1 MRLAKANQEEEKMKE
16 KKRSRSTLS
25 WVMEFAGRKRGFF
38 GGSVVLA
45 ILGVAASFVPYLI
58 IADIVRNLLS
68 GNGDRSYYLK
78 QVILMAVFWAIRM
91 TLHSISTSLSHVAT
105 FTVLGGIRRQLCK
118 KLSTTPLGSVLAD
131 NSGSYKN
138 IIVERV
144 DSMETT
150 LAHIVPEFTSN
161 ILLPIVMFTYIMTL
175 DYRLGL
181 ANLVGAAIGLVCMAV
196 MLKKSQG
203 GYELSIEKTKKL
215 NDTAVEYINGIE
227 VIKAFGK
234 TGSSYEKFV
243 IAAREGADVFIDWMR
258 RCIWPQSGTMSFL
271 PATFLGVLP
280 IGMLLVCNGQLAPAD
295 FITGIILSTG
305 LISPLVIAF
314 SYTDDLLKMGT
325 IFGEVTEILERDDMV
340 RPSEITKMPQGSD
353 IVLKDVRFT
362 YKDKE
367 VLHGI
372 NMEIKQGEM
381 AAIVGPSGT
390 GKSTIARLIDSLWDV
405 DSGTITYGGVNI
417 TDLPLD
423 YYMEQIA
430 YVAQDN
436 YLFDMTVMENIRL
449 GKPGATDED
458 VINAAK
464 ATGCHEFILG
474 LENGYDT
481 VVGGA
486 GGHLSG
492 GERQRICIAR
502 AMLKDAPVVILDEAT
517 AYTDPENEALVQSS
531 VAKLIKGRTLI
542 VIAHRLSTITD
553 ADKIFVIKD
562 GNVEAVGT
570 QDELLNSCDLYKKMW
585 EAHSLAKDEDTDN
598 GTGRIT
604 NDEDTDNSTG
614 RSAGEEAAYA

>member
-1 MRLAKANQEEEKMKE
+1 M
-16 KKRSRSTLS
+16 KKRGLVS
-25 WVMEFAGRKRGFF
+25 WVLEFAGRKRAYFV
-38 GGSVVLA
+38 GSVVLA
-45 ILGVAASFVPYLI
+45 MFGVAASFVPYLI
-58 IADIVRNLLS
+58 ITKIVGQLLS
-68 GNGDRSYYLK
+68 GNREWDFYLK
-78 QVILMAVFWAIRM
+78 QVLLMGLFWLLRVA
-91 TLHSISTSLSHVAT
+91 LHSLSTALSHAAT
-105 FTVLGGIRRQLCK
+105 FTVLGGIRKQLCE
-118 KLSTTPLGSVLAD
+118 KLSKIPLGSVLDD

-150 LAHIVPEFTSN
+150 LAHIVPEFTAN
-161 ILLPIVMFTYIMTL
+161 IILPILMFIYIMRI
-175 DYRLGL
+175 DWRMGL
-181 ANLVGAAIGLVCMAV
+181 ANFIGAMIGLIFMAV
-196 MLKKSQG
+196 MMYKSRG
-203 GYELSIEKTKKL
+203 GYEVSVQKTKKL

-243 IAAREGADVFIDWMR
+243 TAAREGADVFIDWMR
-258 RCIWPQSGTMSFL
+258 RCIWPSAGTMTFL

-280 IGMLLVCNGQLAPAD
+280 IGLLLLKNGSLSTEG
-295 FITGIILSTG
+295 FITCIILSTG
-305 LISPLVIAF
+305 LITPLVVAF

-325 IFGEVTEILERDDMV
+325 IFGEVTEILERKDMV
-340 RPSEITKMPQGSD
+340 RPASIEKKPKGSD
-353 IVLKDVRFT
+353 ITLRDVRFT

-372 NMEIKQGEM
+372 NIKIRQGEV
-381 AAIVGPSGT
+381 AAIVGPSGS

-405 DSGTITYGGVNI
+405 DSGAITYGGVDI
-417 TDLPLD
+417 KELPLD
-423 YYMEQIA
+423 YYTGQIA

-436 YLFDMTVMENIRL
+436 YLFDMSVKENIRL
-449 GKPGATDED
+449 GKAGATDEE

-481 VVGGA
+481 IVGGA

-517 AYTDPENEALVQSS
+517 AYTDPENEALVQMS
-531 VAKLIKGRTLI
+531 VAKLVKGRTLI
-542 VIAHRLSTITD
+542 VIAHRLSTIVD

-562 GNVEAVGT
+562 GNVEAQGT
-570 QDELLNSCDLYKKMW
+570 QEELLKSCDLYRKMW
-585 EAHSLAKDEDTDN
+585 EAHSMAKDSDREV
-598 GTGRIT
+598 
-604 NDEDTDNSTG
+604 
-614 RSAGEEAAYA
+614 AYA

>member
-1 MRLAKANQEEEKMKE
+1 M
-16 KKRSRSTLS
+16 KKRGLVS
-25 WVMEFAGRKRGFF
+25 WVLEFAGRKRAYF
-38 GGSVVLA
+38 GGSIVLA
-45 ILGVAASFVPYLI
+45 MFGVAASFVPYLI
-58 IADIVRNLLS
+58 IAKIVEQLLS
-68 GNGDRSYYLK
+68 GNRDWNDYLK
-78 QVILMAVFWAIRM
+78 QVLLMGLFWLIRM
-91 TLHSISTSLSHVAT
+91 TLHSLSTALSHAAT
-105 FTVLGGIRRQLCK
+105 FTVLGGIRKQLCE
-118 KLSTTPLGSVLAD
+118 KLSKIPLGSVLDD

-150 LAHIVPEFTSN
+150 LAHIVPEFTAN
-161 ILLPIVMFTYIMTL
+161 IILPIVMFVYIMTI
-175 DYRLGL
+175 DWRLGL
-181 ANLVGAAIGLVCMAV
+181 ANFVGAGIGLIFMAV
-196 MLKKSQG
+196 MMYKSRG
-203 GYELSIEKTKKL
+203 GYELSVQKTKKL

-243 IAAREGADVFIDWMR
+243 TAAREGADVFIDWMR
-258 RCIWPQSGTMSFL
+258 RCIWPQAGTMTFL

-280 IGMLLVCNGQLAPAD
+280 IGLLLVKNGSLSPED
-295 FITGIILSTG
+295 FITCIILSTG
-305 LISPLVIAF
+305 LITPLVVAF

-325 IFGEVTEILERDDMV
+325 IFGEVTEILERKDMV
-340 RPSEITKMPQGSD
+340 RPESIIKKPEGSD
-353 IVLKDVRFT
+353 IKLRDVRFT

-372 NMEIKQGEM
+372 NMEIKQGEV
-381 AAIVGPSGT
+381 AAIVGPSGS

-405 DSGTITYGGVNI
+405 DSGTITYGGVDI
-417 TDLPLD
+417 KELPLE
-423 YYMEQIA
+423 YYTGQIA

-436 YLFDMTVMENIRL
+436 YLFDMSVKENIRL
-449 GKPGATDED
+449 GKAGATDEE

-481 VVGGA
+481 IVGGA

-517 AYTDPENEALVQSS
+517 AYTDPENEALVQMS
-531 VAKLIKGRTLI
+531 VAKLVKGRTLI
-542 VIAHRLSTITD
+542 VIAHRLSTIVD

-562 GNVEAVGT
+562 GKVETQGT
-570 QDELLNSCDLYKKMW
+570 QGELLASCDLYRKMW
-585 EAHSLAKDEDTDN
+585 EAHSMAKDSD
-598 GTGRIT
+598 
-604 NDEDTDNSTG
+604 
-614 RSAGEEAAYA
+614 GEVAYA

>member
-1 MRLAKANQEEEKMKE
+1 M
-16 KKRSRSTLS
+16 KKRGLLS
-25 WVMEFAGRKRGFF
+25 WVLEFAGRKRGYF

-45 ILGVAASFVPYLI
+45 MFGVAASFVPYLI
-58 IADIVRNLLS
+58 IAEIVKQLLS
-68 GNGDRSYYLK
+68 GNKDWDYYLK
-78 QVILMAVFWAIRM
+78 QVLLMALFWAIRM
-91 TLHSISTSLSHVAT
+91 TLHSFSTTLSHIAT
-105 FTVLGGIRRQLCK
+105 FTVLGGIRKQLCE
-118 KLSTTPLGSVLAD
+118 KLSKIPLGSVLDD

-150 LAHIVPEFTSN
+150 LAHIVPEFTAN
-161 ILLPIVMFTYIMTL
+161 ILLPIVMFIYIL
-175 DYRLGL
+175 SVDWRLGL
-181 ANLVGAAIGLVCMAV
+181 ANLVGAVIGLIFMAI
-196 MLKKSQG
+196 MLNKSRG
-203 GYELSIEKTKKL
+203 GYELSVQKTKKL

-243 IAAREGADVFIDWMR
+243 VAAREGADVFIDWMR
-258 RCIWPQSGTMSFL
+258 RYIWPQAGTMTFL

-280 IGMLLVCNGQLAPAD
+280 IGMLLVRNGGVSPEG
-295 FITGIILSTG
+295 FITCIILSTG
-305 LISPLVIAF
+305 LITPLVVAF

-325 IFGEVTEILERDDMV
+325 IFGEVIEILERKDMV
-340 RPSEITKMPQGSD
+340 RPAEVTKEPQGSD
-353 IVLKDVRFT
+353 IALRDVRFT

-372 NMEIKQGEM
+372 SMDIKQGEV
-381 AAIVGPSGT
+381 AAIVGPSGS

-405 DSGTITYGGVNI
+405 DSGTITFGGVNI
-417 TDLPLD
+417 NELPLD
-423 YYMEQIA
+423 YYMSRIA

-436 YLFDMTVMENIRL
+436 YLFDLTVKENIRL
-449 GKPGATDED
+449 GRAGATDED
-458 VINAAK
+458 VYNAAK
-464 ATGCHEFILG
+464 ACGCHDFIMG

-531 VAKLIKGRTLI
+531 VAKLVQGRTLI
-542 VIAHRLSTITD
+542 VIAHRLSTIVD

-562 GNVEAVGT
+562 GNIEASGT
-570 QDELLNSCDLYKKMW
+570 QNELLNNCELYRKMW
-585 EAHSLAKDEDTDN
+585 EAHSLARDVDESN
-598 GTGRIT
+598 VPVK
-604 NDEDTDNSTG
+604 
-614 RSAGEEAAYA
+614 EAAYV

>member
-1 MRLAKANQEEEKMKE
+1 M
-16 KKRSRSTLS
+16 KKRGLVS
-25 WVMEFAGRKRGFF
+25 WVLEFAGRKRAYFV
-38 GGSVVLA
+38 GSVVLA
-45 ILGVAASFVPYLI
+45 MFGVAASFVPYLI
-58 IADIVRNLLS
+58 ITKIVGQLLS
-68 GNGDRSYYLK
+68 GNREWDFYLK
-78 QVILMAVFWAIRM
+78 QVLLMGLFWLLRVA
-91 TLHSISTSLSHVAT
+91 LHSLSTALSHAAT
-105 FTVLGGIRRQLCK
+105 FTVLGGIRKQLCE
-118 KLSTTPLGSVLAD
+118 KLSKIPLGSVLDD

-150 LAHIVPEFTSN
+150 LAHIVPEFTAN
-161 ILLPIVMFTYIMTL
+161 IILPILMFIYIMRI
-175 DYRLGL
+175 DWRMGL
-181 ANLVGAAIGLVCMAV
+181 ANFIGAMIGLIFMAV
-196 MLKKSQG
+196 MMYKSRG
-203 GYELSIEKTKKL
+203 GYEVSVQKTKKL

-243 IAAREGADVFIDWMR
+243 TAAREGADVFIDWMR
-258 RCIWPQSGTMSFL
+258 RCIWPSAGTMTFL

-280 IGMLLVCNGQLAPAD
+280 IGLLLLKNGSLSTEG
-295 FITGIILSTG
+295 FITCIILSTG
-305 LISPLVIAF
+305 LITPLVVAF

-325 IFGEVTEILERDDMV
+325 IFGEVTEILERKDMV
-340 RPSEITKMPQGSD
+340 RPASIEKKPKGSD
-353 IVLKDVRFT
+353 ITLRDVRFT

-372 NMEIKQGEM
+372 NIKIRQGEV
-381 AAIVGPSGT
+381 AAIVGPSGS

-405 DSGTITYGGVNI
+405 DSGEITYGGVDI
-417 TDLPLD
+417 KELPLE
-423 YYMEQIA
+423 YYTGQIA

-436 YLFDMTVMENIRL
+436 YLFDMSVKENIRL
-449 GKPGATDED
+449 GKAGATDEE

-481 VVGGA
+481 IVGGA

-517 AYTDPENEALVQSS
+517 AYTDPENEALVQMS
-531 VAKLIKGRTLI
+531 VAKLVKGRTLI
-542 VIAHRLSTITD
+542 VIAHRLSTIVD

-562 GNVEAVGT
+562 GNVEAQGT
-570 QDELLNSCDLYKKMW
+570 QEELLKSCDLYRKMW
-585 EAHSLAKDEDTDN
+585 EAHSMVKDDL
-598 GTGRIT
+598 G
-604 NDEDTDNSTG
+604 
-614 RSAGEEAAYA
+614 GEAVYA